1 MLFFSFWTINQADS
15 SCLADFVVFI
25 GGLFLKKHGTQ
36 LCKCGMISRLVRS
49 SCKVSKMEKLELC
62 MKNIAEKKQVVF
74 SEMDDT
80 EKDFSEISIEF
91 RKIVLSSGLAVKKMV
106 KAALR
111 KDLSHVNENGVRLIH
126 WKA

>member
-1 MLFFSFWTINQADS
+1 
-15 SCLADFVVFI
+15 
-25 GGLFLKKHGTQ
+25 
-36 LCKCGMISRLVRS
+36 
-49 SCKVSKMEKLELC
+49 

-111 KDLSHVNENGVRLIH
+111 KDLSHINENGVRLIH

>member
-1 MLFFSFWTINQADS
+1 
-15 SCLADFVVFI
+15 
-25 GGLFLKKHGTQ
+25 
-36 LCKCGMISRLVRS
+36 MISRLVRS

-111 KDLSHVNENGVRLIH
+111 KDLSHINENGVRLIH